1 MVLNLG
7 ILISGNGSNMVNIAK
22 QCKVKNI
29 NCNIKIVLSNKN
41 CGGIKKAEK
50 LNLKSMILEPNKFK
64 NRELYENKVSKLL
77 RDHNV
82 NLVCLAGYMLKLG
95 KKFVKKWE
103 KKIINIHPSLLP
115 AFKGLNA
122 QEQAYKRGVMFTGCT
137 IHYVD
142 QYLDSG
148 QIIDQRIVKV
158 DRNKPLKDLVKKILN
173 EEHKLYINVLKELS
187 KEN

>member
-7 ILISGNGSNMVNIAK
+7 ILISGSGSNMVNIAK
-22 QCKVKNI
+22 HCEVKSI
-29 NCNIKIVLSNKN
+29 DCNIKIVLSNKN
-41 CGGIKKAEK
+41 CEGIKKAKK
-50 LNLKSMILEPNKFK
+50 LNLKSIILKPSKFK
-64 NRELYENKVSKLL
+64 NRELYENKISILL
-77 RDHNV
+77 RDHKV

-95 KKFVKKWE
+95 KKFVKEWE

-122 QEQAYKRGVMFTGCT
+122 QEQAYKGGVIFTGCT
-137 IHYVD
+137 VHFVD
-142 QYLDSG
+142 QYLDTG
-148 QIIDQRIVKV
+148 QIIDQRMVKI